1 MIYTRFYDS
10 VLTQIEVGKVQDG
23 INLLV
28 GMLDTVDLQA
38 GSLAR
43 AERELRNHSLC
54 QMLLEDPMI
63 AHAEAQPD
71 NPADRLKM
79 IFQSSVDGEVSSTG
93 RRLFAVTRELTFACG
108 LRERHD
114 SFRLKLRRAWQ
125 TGQPICLIDD
135 SDALLE
141 GMDGQDGA
149 NITVVG
155 LADVRHFFAA
165 AAKDGTRFDLILAPN
180 LLDRHGAPA
189 LQTRFA
195 LMQSCLSEQ
204 GSIVLAGLIPQHLGA
219 GWRSACL
226 NWNPQCHN
234 ESDLERLAS
243 GAGMA
248 ARTYRDETDCILW
261 AELRNASQTGDT
273 GGINHAR

>member
-28 GMLDTVDLQA
+28 GMLDTVNLQA

-43 AERELRNHSLC
+43 AEHELRNHSLC

-79 IFQSSVDGEVSSTG
+79 IFQSSVHAEVSSTG
-93 RRLFAVTRELTFACG
+93 RRLFAVTRELTFALG

-141 GMDGQDGA
+141 GMDGKDGA
-149 NITVVG
+149 NITIVD

-189 LQTRFA
+189 LQTRFT
-195 LMQSCLSEQ
+195 LMQSCLSAQ

-234 ESDLERLAS
+234 ESDLEQLAS
-243 GAGMA
+243 GAGMVT
-248 ARTYRDETDCILW
+248 RTYRDETDCILW
-261 AELRNASQTGDT
+261 AELRNASQTGDA
-273 GGINHAR
+273 GGINHVR